1 LPINSEVLWYNLQNN
16 PRFFIESL
24 LFIKDKKRKIILFE
38 FNKAQLKIYREY
50 ERLRRERKPVRI
62 FVLKSRQTGVS
73 TLTQGLIFQDTTVH
87 DNVNSMIIAHDREST
102 GHLYKMSQLFHSRLD
117 KDIYK
122 PMVRRENKYELL
134 FENPN
139 SKLRDTKPG
148 LNSLIRVDTAN
159 NLQAGRAFTI
169 QNLHCSE
176 IAFWE
181 KPEEVMTG
189 LMQSVP
195 EIPESMIIIE
205 TTANGV
211 GNYAYSLWKSAEKG
225 ENDFVP
231 IFIAWFED
239 GECRLPTPKDFKPYD
254 YKHEIF
260 GNEEKLKDI
269 FSLDDEQIYW
279 RRYTIKNKLNGDI
292 DKFHQEYPSTPDEAF
307 LVSGSN
313 VFDRF
318 LITKYYQNIEVRE
331 KSKELIVERG
341 ELEEKFDFIEN
352 LRGDFR
358 IWKKPEKGNRYAI
371 GVDVAGGISGGDY
384 SCAEVFDKK
393 NFEQV
398 AEWHGKIPPD
408 KFAYK
413 LKTLAQYYNE
423 AIVVVESNVQGLV
436 TLTYLR
442 PMWYRIYYRKEIDK
456 RYNRTTKQMGF
467 RTTGKSKPILL
478 GDFNKLFR
486 EEELILN
493 SKELLGEMSSYVEE
507 EGGKTHPVKKSKT
520 KIQKTNVYDSSYF
533 DDRIIASCLA
543 VQGLKI
549 TYLEKNKPLKDGL
562 RVNNP
567 VTGY

>member
-1 LPINSEVLWYNLQNN
+1 LLTDSEVRWYNLQNN
-16 PRFFIESL
+16 PLFFIESL
-24 LFIKDKKRKIILFE
+24 LYIKNKKRKVVPFE
-38 FNKAQLKIYREY
+38 LNTAQLKIYKQVEK
-50 ERLRRERKPVRI
+50 LRNENKPVRI
-62 FVLKSRQTGVS
+62 YVLKSRQTGVS

-102 GHLYKMSQLFHSRLD
+102 GHLYKMSQLFYSKLD
-117 KDIYK
+117 GDIYK

-139 SKLRDTKPG
+139 SKLRDSKPG

-211 GNYAYSLWKSAEKG
+211 GNYSHSLWKSAEKG
-225 ENDFVP
+225 ENDFIP

-239 GECRLPTPKDFKPYD
+239 DDCRLTPPKDFKPYD
-254 YKHEIF
+254 YEHEVF
-260 GNEEKLKDI
+260 GNEQKIKEI
-269 FSLDDEQIYW
+269 FSLDDEQVYW

-292 DKFHQEYPSTPDEAF
+292 NKFHQEYPSTPDEAF

-318 LITKYYQNIEVRE
+318 LITKYYQNIEARE
-331 KSKELIVERG
+331 IKPRIGELDEKFKFTPSGRG
-341 ELEEKFDFIEN
+341 E
-352 LRGDFR
+352 FR
-358 IWKKPEKGNRYAI
+358 IWKEPEVGNRYAI
-371 GVDVAGGISGGDY
+371 GVDVAEGLSGGDY

-393 NFEQV
+393 NYEQV

-408 KFAYK
+408 KFAGK
-413 LKTLAQYYNE
+413 LKLLAKYYNE
-423 AIVVVESNVQGLV
+423 AMVVVESNNQGLV

-442 PMWYRIYYRKEIDK
+442 PIWYRIYYRREVDK
-456 RYNRTTKQMGF
+456 RDNKITRQMGF
-467 RTTGKSKPILL
+467 RTTGKSKPVLL

-493 SKELLGEMSSYVEE
+493 SIELLGEMASYVED
-507 EGGKTHPVKKSKT
+507 EGGRTHPAKSSKT
-520 KIQKTNVYDSSYF
+520 KIQKTKTYDSSYF

-543 VQGLKI
+543 IQGLKI
-549 TYLEKNKPLKDGL
+549 TFLDNLNKSPIKDGYKP
-562 RVNNP
+562 NNP
-567 VTGY
+567 LTGY